1 MTRDGERLP
10 PFSLHTLLTP
20 VFTVSSTVSRAVRTV
35 SATSPSS
42 VYAAATDG
50 SFKILDCSV
59 SPPVESRS
67 LGPASL
73 APSKKSIDKLAVL
86 ETVDRLLVLAEGVL
100 TFHNASTLDVM
111 SSGAAARGIGHSAV
125 KNVLSFAVDDFNAR
139 PDHVEIAIIR
149 RKGVA
154 HFKVS
159 RNNVELLHVRL
170 MLLLKCLA
178 HHDTGSICAQ
188 FANHHRLFAQRL
200 LVLLG
205 RDAIQ
210 HH

>member
-1 MTRDGERLP
+1 MTSSSNASERLP

-20 VFTVSSTVSRAVRTV
+20 VFSVSSSVTRAVRSV
-35 SATSPSS
+35 SVTSPSN

-50 SFKILDCSV
+50 SFKILDCNA
-59 SPPVESRS
+59 SPPTETRS

-100 TFHNASTLDVM
+100 TFHHASTLDVM
-111 SSGAAARGIGHSAV
+111 SSGAAARGIGSAV

-139 PDHVEIAIIR
+139 PDHVEVAIIR

-159 RNNVELLHVRL
+159 RNTVELLHVRL
-170 MLLLKCLA
+170 MLREA
-178 HHDTGSICAQ
+178 RRFS
-188 FANHHRLFAQRL
+188 F
-200 LVLLG
+200 
-205 RDAIQ
+205 
-210 HH
+210 